1 MSGKKETTAIT
12 NPGYYLG
19 KELKERGL
27 SQKSFAELL
36 GIQASHL
43 SEIIKG
49 RRGINDQLALKLEGV
64 LGIPADYWIELQAQ
78 YGYKQKMADLENQAE
93 REAIDILGQY
103 NMVYDMRTIFKNI
116 GYSDKNS
123 CEKLDF
129 CKKKLHFVSP
139 TVQQRGLQ
147 GLYHRSEKTGLDTRM
162 IATWSVLA
170 RYEAAQCPKPKGAFT
185 RDKMDE
191 LAKKLKAIFNEN
203 HNTLNRVKAVLSEY
217 GIRFCVVPKVEKA
230 SIDGFSFYLG
240 QIPCIVVTVRYNR
253 IDNLAFAVL
262 HEVGHLKL
270 HSTEDSEG
278 RINLAYGN
286 EELITKEEEEA
297 NNFAATSLISEEDWI
312 GAPSVPLNPVAIQK
326 EYSRWAKDHHFNKWI
341 VLVRISHL
349 TGIYMFKSDKSREIN

>member
-1 MSGKKETTAIT
+1 MKEKRETTAIIY
-12 NPGYYLG
+12 PGYYLG

-27 SQKSFAELL
+27 SQKSFAEQL

-43 SEIIKG
+43 SEVIKG
-49 RRGINDQLALKLEGV
+49 KRSINDQLAQKLEGA
-64 LGIPADYWIELQAQ
+64 LGIPAEYWIGLQAEF
-78 YGYKQKMADLENQAE
+78 GYNKKMADLENQAE
-93 REAIDILGQY
+93 REAIDTLDKY

-116 GYSDKNS
+116 GYSDRSS

-139 TVQQRGLQ
+139 SVQQRGLQ

-170 RYEAAQCPKPKGAFT
+170 KYEAAQCSKPQGIFS

-191 LAKKLKAIFNEN
+191 LAKKLKDIFNEN
-203 HNTLNRVKAVLSEY
+203 RNTLNRVKAVLSEY

-240 QIPCIVVTVRYNR
+240 QTPCIVVTMRYNR

-262 HEVGHLKL
+262 HEVGHLKM

-297 NNFAATSLISEEDWI
+297 NAFAANSLISESVWME
-312 GAPSVPLNPVAIQK
+312 APDVPLIPAIIQQR
-326 EYSRWAKDHHFNKWI
+326 YTNWAKRINMNKWI
-341 VLVRISHL
+341 VLGRVSHI
-349 TGIYMFKSDKSREIN
+349 TGVYTFKSDKSREIN